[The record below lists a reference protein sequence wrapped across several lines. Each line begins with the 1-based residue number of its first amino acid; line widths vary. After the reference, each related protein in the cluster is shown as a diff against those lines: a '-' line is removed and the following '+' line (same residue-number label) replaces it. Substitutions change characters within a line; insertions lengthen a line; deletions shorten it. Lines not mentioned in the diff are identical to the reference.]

1 MGYALIMLSTV
12 LFGGQFIALNAYQDK
27 NKKTFRSILFFCLLF
42 SFTVAF
48 IFVSLNGFYVGFS
61 VYTLL
66 LSLTAAVIQMILQF
80 AGIKALSMGR
90 VEIYSLFNV
99 AGGMSIAYIFGITYF
114 HEEIKILHIIGLI
127 LIFLCLFIPIIFER
141 KEGGKTRWLFWLICA
156 LVFAANGFFGTVN
169 KIHIVSNQGLSI
181 REYMFY
187 VYSWIFVI
195 SLLSLLVASIKRV
208 DKVKPLFNAQGIL
221 FALLYGVLNGF
232 GMFMQYMFADTIPV
246 SILFPLSNA
255 GTIVFSLII
264 GSIVY
269 RKKPK
274 LQDLI
279 QLAIAAAGM
288 VLFFF

>member
-195 SLLSLLVASIKRV
+195 SLLSLLVTSIKRV

-232 GMFMQYMFADTIPV
+232 GMFMQYMFADTIPA

>member
-208 DKVKPLFNAQGIL
+208 DKVKPLFNAQGII

-232 GMFMQYMFADTIPV
+232 GMFMQYMFADTIPA

>member
-1 MGYALIMLSTV
+1 
-12 LFGGQFIALNAYQDK
+12 
-27 NKKTFRSILFFCLLF
+27 
-42 SFTVAF
+42 
-48 IFVSLNGFYVGFS
+48 
-61 VYTLL
+61 
-66 LSLTAAVIQMILQF
+66 MILQF
-80 AGIKALSMGR
+80 AGLKALSMGR

-195 SLLSLLVASIKRV
+195 SLLSLLVTSIKRV

-232 GMFMQYMFADTIPV
+232 GMFMQYMFADTIPA

>member
-66 LSLTAAVIQMILQF
+66 LSLTAAVIQMSLQV

-195 SLLSLLVASIKRV
+195 SLLSLLVTSIKRV

-232 GMFMQYMFADTIPV
+232 GMFMQYMFADTIPA

>member
-195 SLLSLLVASIKRV
+195 SLLSLLFTSIKRV

-232 GMFMQYMFADTIPV
+232 GMFMQYMFADTIPA